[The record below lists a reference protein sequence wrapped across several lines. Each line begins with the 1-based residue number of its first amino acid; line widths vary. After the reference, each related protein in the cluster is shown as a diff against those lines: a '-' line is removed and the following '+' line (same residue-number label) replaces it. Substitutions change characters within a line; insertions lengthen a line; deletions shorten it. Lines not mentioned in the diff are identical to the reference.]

1 MRLRPTALLLLLP
14 LLAACGGSDTPAPRA
29 TRTIVTTESPLPLP
43 TIEGKPVR
51 FSTVGGNVGCDL
63 EPAYVECAVRE
74 RTWASPKKPS
84 DCHNKW
90 GTVVQFTIGTK
101 GEFICWFGD
110 SVLGA
115 KRVLPVGEALQVGL
129 VTCRALKDGVECSG
143 QGHGIRIGRASYKV
157 F

>member
-1 MRLRPTALLLLLP
+1 MRLRTAALLVLLP
-14 LLAACGGSDTPAPRA
+14 LLAACGGSDKPAPRA

-43 TIEGKPVR
+43 TIEGRPVH
-51 FSTVGGNVGCDL
+51 FSTAGGNVGCDL
-63 EPAYVECAVRE
+63 EQAYVECAVRDHSW
-74 RTWASPKKPS
+74 TPPAKPG

-101 GEFICWFGD
+101 GEFICWFGA

-115 KRVLPVGEALQVGL
+115 KRVLPTGQALTVGL
-129 VTCRALKDGVECSG
+129 VTCRALAGGVECSG
-143 QGHGIRIGRASYKV
+143 QGNGFRLSRASYSV